1 LENTKTT
8 DLKNPN
14 NMELNN
20 KKIINAWCFFDWAN
34 SAYSLVI
41 TTAVFPAY
49 YDAVTKSAFG
59 SETVVFFGISISN
72 SVVYS
77 YALSFSFLLIACI
90 SPVLSGIA
98 DYGGRKKI
106 FMRFFTMLGAFACM
120 TLFFFKG
127 ENVELG
133 IIAAVTA
140 SIGFSGGLV
149 FYNAFL
155 PEIVSPDRYDAV
167 SARGYSMGYFGS
179 VLLLVVNLAM
189 IQFSDQ
195 LGIDKSLII
204 RICFLMVGVW
214 WLSFSQ
220 ITFHY
225 LKDKEKGNKIDSS
238 VLGKGFQELKKVW
251 KVIQSQGN
259 MKKFLIS
266 FFCYSTGVQTIL
278 LIAALFAAK
287 ELKMESSE
295 LIILVLLLQVVAIG
309 GAYLTAKFSEKKG
322 NKMALL
328 ILLVIWAFVC
338 LTAFFIY
345 DKTQF
350 YILGVLLGMVMGG
363 VQSLSRATYS
373 KLLPEN
379 TPDTASYFSF
389 YDIVEKMSIVLGTF
403 LTGFAEQASD
413 NMRIGIL
420 TLGIFFVV
428 GALVMS
434 TVKVVAAKPVG
445 LH

>member
-1 LENTKTT
+1 
-8 DLKNPN
+8 
-14 NMELNN
+14 MQLND

-41 TTAVFPAY
+41 TTAIFPAY
-49 YDAVTKSAFG
+49 YTAVTQASFG
-59 SETVVFFGISISN
+59 GGEVSFFGLSITN
-72 SVVYS
+72 TVLYS
-77 YALSFSFLLIACI
+77 YALSISFLLIA
-90 SPVLSGIA
+90 VLSPMLSGVA

-106 FMRFFTMLGAFACM
+106 FMRFFTMLGAFACI
-120 TLFFFKG
+120 TLFFFTG
-127 ENVELG
+127 ANLELG

-155 PEIVSPDRYDAV
+155 PEIVTPDRYDSV

-179 VLLLVVNLAM
+179 VLLLIINLLM
-189 IQFSDQ
+189 IQYSDS
-195 LGIDKSLII
+195 LGIDKGLVT
-204 RICFLMVGVW
+204 RICFLMVGAW
-214 WLSFSQ
+214 WLGFSQ
-220 ITFHY
+220 ITFYY
-225 LKDKEKGNKIDSS
+225 LKDKNKGNKLNASA
-238 VLGKGFQELKKVW
+238 LGKGFQELQRVWQSVKKQANI
-251 KVIQSQGN
+251 KL
-259 MKKFLIS
+259 FLVS
-266 FFCYSTGVQTIL
+266 FFFYSTGVQTIL

-295 LIILVLLLQVVAIG
+295 LIVLVLLLQVVAIG
-309 GAYLTAKFSEKKG
+309 GAFLTAKFSEKKG
-322 NKMALL
+322 NKMTLL
-328 ILLVIWAFVC
+328 ILLTIWAFVC
-338 LTAFFIY
+338 LTAFFVY

-350 YILGVLLGMVMGG
+350 YILAVLLGMVMGG

-389 YDIVEKMSIVLGTF
+389 YDVLEKMSIVLGTF

-420 TLGIFFVV
+420 MLGIFFVI

-434 TVKVVAAKPVG
+434 RVKVISAENTA
-445 LH
+445 H